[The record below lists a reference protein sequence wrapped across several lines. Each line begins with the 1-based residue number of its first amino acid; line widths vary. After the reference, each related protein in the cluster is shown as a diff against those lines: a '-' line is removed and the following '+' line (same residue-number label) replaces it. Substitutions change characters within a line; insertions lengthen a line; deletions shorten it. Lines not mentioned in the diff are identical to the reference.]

1 MRGDAI
7 IAVQVHKL
15 GVGEGVA
22 PDVAKYR
29 RAMPA
34 QLLSDQLNAQAC
46 RSPKGNFAS
55 FVHIEMGV
63 GRFMTV
69 SCEGTYW
76 YHSQVALGRESLL

>member
-34 QLLSDQLNAQAC
+34 QLLNAQAC

-55 FVHIEMGV
+55 FVHIERGV
-63 GRFMTV
+63 GAFHDSFLASEPIGIIRK
-69 SCEGTYW
+69 S
-76 YHSQVALGRESLL
+76 HLGWESLL